1 MITRASQIRRSMKS
15 PHFLEPVDQFSM
27 FTDLK
32 SVVVVPMFIVGCYF
46 LTTYTTKGAFEDQ
59 GQSCTILDV

>member
-15 PHFLEPVDQFSM
+15 PHFLKPVDQFSM

-32 SVVVVPMFIVGCYF
+32 VVPMFIVGCYF
-46 LTTYTTKGAFEDQ
+46 LTTDTTKGAFEDQ